1 MIVVMSA
8 DSTPKDV
15 ETVEKHI
22 VDAGMRPHH
31 IVGAERTII
40 GVIGAIYPELQNELE
55 ALPGVMEAVRV
66 SRPYKLTGR
75 EFHPIDSV
83 VTVGG
88 VRIGGDEPLVVMA
101 GPCAVESEEQLMT
114 TARLV
119 KESGAKILRGGAF
132 KPRTSPYSFRGL
144 GEDGLKILA
153 AARDET
159 GLPVITE
166 VMDTRDVDVVARHA
180 DILQIGARNV
190 QNYALLEEA
199 AQAGKPVLLKRGFAT
214 TYEDLLL
221 AGEYILATGNADLL
235 LCERGI
241 RTFEAGTRNTM
252 DLTAIPVLRRL
263 SHLPIVADPSH
274 GTGAWYLVTPMAMA
288 AAIAGVHSL
297 LIEVHPTP
305 DTAKSDGPQSLTP
318 KNFAKL
324 MAQLDQLSAIF
335 ERPPAMASAS

>member
-8 DSTPKDV
+8 DSTPNDV
-15 ETVEKHI
+15 ASVEKHI
-22 VDAGMRPHH
+22 VDAGLAPHH
-31 IVGAERTII
+31 IVGAERTVI
-40 GVIGAIYPELQNELE
+40 GVIGAIYPELQNEIE
-55 ALPGVMEAVRV
+55 ALTGVMEVVRV

-75 EFHPIDSV
+75 EFRPADTV
-83 VTVGG
+83 VEVSG

-119 KESGAKILRGGAF
+119 KAAGAQVLRGGAY

-144 GEDGLKILA
+144 GLDGLKILA

-166 VMDTRDVDVVARHA
+166 VMDTRDVEAVAAHA

-199 AQAGKPVLLKRGFAT
+199 ARAGKPVLLKRGFAT

-221 AGEYILATGNADLL
+221 AGEYVLAAGNPDLL

-241 RTFEAGTRNTM
+241 RTFEVGTRNTM
-252 DLTAIPVLRRL
+252 DLAAIPVLRRL

-274 GTGAWYLVTPMAMA
+274 GTGAWYLVSPMAMA
-288 AAIAGVHSL
+288 AAVAGVHSL

-305 DTAKSDGPQSLTP
+305 ETAKSDGPQSLTP
-318 KNFAKL
+318 KNFSRL
-324 MAQLDQLSAIF
+324 MVQLQALVAAF
-335 ERPPAMASAS
+335 PRPPAMAAAS